1 MTKTKAITKKL
12 KDEIFIWDPTAY
24 SNKGYWYVLGTTGA
38 FGRPASKA
46 ENIKLGKP
54 PKPETEPVSPQVIND
69 SDVAKEPTKAKS
81 VEYRKAK
88 KVGNQSIKELAFKKY
103 FDEGESLGSA
113 IKSSISDKFKAR
125 VSNIKEKFDPLNIAK
140 NVFGNKIAAV
150 IGRKM
155 GRDEKDIKYFTG
167 YGNKKA
173 KQVGETST
181 KIGKVG
187 DDNLEEALHTK
198 VSSGNNTRVRTKES
212 VTDILAKLYNLIK
225 KHHDEE
231 IKENKLHKKDQ
242 EKFEELKNTWNKE
255 LIQAITGKEEEP
267 TIKVK
272 EFNKFI
278 TDLTD
283 KLEEMAEA
291 ISATASGMSIADFG
305 KKGAKK
311 RLGKSLLSGAAN
323 LLGRVALAVATNPVT
338 WIAGAFALPFIG
350 AGVELA
356 EIKKDPNNPKY
367 KFNPYAMVERGE
379 AKDIGEAEK
388 MNKDRGLKQV
398 RAPEIEDALKDKN
411 VTDEKLVEIYGYPRE
426 VLKNFVTQ
434 NPKGVLQV
442 VPERL
447 RAEVKK
453 EIEVPTQTQQSSES
467 SSSQSKSS
475 NNTASQV
482 STKDD
487 KSLDESQ
494 KDVGKQTV
502 SVASANETQGS
513 TPSISESPT
522 ATEETT
528 PQLAGMDSKISPE
541 IESTLASEMST
552 TPKYDIA
559 SIINENVDLNNSEN
573 MNYGSSIIA
582 DNSKKIN
589 IINQNNDGLLIE
601 ELTSVRLE
609 ESTLNKIARQSVR
622 LV

>member
-1 MTKTKAITKKL
+1 MKKTKAITKKL

-88 KVGNQSIKELAFKKY
+88 KVGNQSLKELAFKKY

-187 DDNLEEALHTK
+187 EDNLEEALHTK

-255 LIQAITGKEEEP
+255 LIQAITGKEEQP

-278 TDLTD
+278 SDLTD

-311 RLGKSLLSGAAN
+311 RLGKALLSGAS
-323 LLGRVALAVATNPVT
+323 LFGRAVLAVASNPLT
-338 WIAGAFALPFIG
+338 WVAGAFALPFIG
-350 AGVELA
+350 AGIELA

-388 MNKDRGLKQV
+388 MNKDRGLKLVHAQ
-398 RAPEIEDALKDKN
+398 EIQDAINSKL
-411 VTDEKLVEIYGYPRE
+411 TDEQLVKEYGYTRDS
-426 VLKNFVTQ
+426 LKKFATE
-434 NPKGVLQV
+434 NPKASIQV

-513 TPSISESPT
+513 TPSIPESPT

-528 PQLAGMDSKISPE
+528 TQLAGMDSKISPE
-541 IESTLASEMST
+541 IESTLASEMPT

-559 SIINENVDLNNSEN
+559 STINENVDLNNSEN

>member
-1 MTKTKAITKKL
+1 MKKTKAITKKL

-81 VEYRKAK
+81 DEYRKSK
-88 KVGNQSIKELAFKKY
+88 KVGNKSLKELAFKKY

-113 IKSSISDKFKAR
+113 LKSSISDKFKAK

-198 VSSGNNTRVRTKES
+198 VSSGNKTKVRTKES

-225 KHHDEE
+225 NHHDEE

-255 LIQAITGKEEEP
+255 LIQALTGKEEEP

-278 TDLTD
+278 SDLTD
-283 KLEEMAEA
+283 KLEEMADA

-311 RLGKSLLSGAAN
+311 RLGKALLSGAAN
-323 LLGRVALAVATNPVT
+323 LFGRVVLAAASNPLT
-338 WIAGAFALPFIG
+338 WVAGAFALPFIG
-350 AGVELA
+350 AGIELA

-388 MNKDRGLKQV
+388 INRERGLKLVGPKEVQD
-398 RAPEIEDALKDKN
+398 AIESKL
-411 VTDEKLVEIYGYPRE
+411 TDEELVKEYGYTRDS
-426 VLKNFVTQ
+426 LKKFAGE
-434 NPKGVLQV
+434 NPKASLQV
-442 VPERL
+442 VPEKL

-453 EIEVPTQTQQSSES
+453 EIAVPTQTQQSSES

-502 SVASANETQGS
+502 SVASSNETQGS
-513 TPSISESPT
+513 TPSIQESPT

-528 PQLAGMDSKISPE
+528 TQLAGMDSKISPE
-541 IESTLASEMST
+541 IESTLASEMPT
-552 TPKYDIA
+552 TPKYDIT
-559 SIINENVDLNNSEN
+559 STIGENVDLTNNEN

-582 DNSKKIN
+582 DNSQKIN
-589 IINQNNDGLLIE
+589 IINQNNDGLLVE

-609 ESTLNKIARQSVR
+609 EYTINKIQRQYLHYV
-622 LV
+622 